1 MDDDGKTLPDFEPP
15 KTPGDASSPSG
26 PPKKSAV
33 VSQTPPPQSDPSDA
47 PTMAHGSAL
56 GASTPAPPITHVSDS
71 DLNKQTLL
79 MPGAILAGRY
89 RILKILGQGGMGAVY
104 QARDQELD
112 RIIALKVIR
121 PELAGNPSILQRF
134 KQELI
139 LARHVTHKNV
149 VRIYDLGESDGTRFI
164 TMEFVEG
171 DDLRTILRRHGKFSP
186 SQAVETI
193 QQICRA
199 LDAAHA
205 EGVIHRD
212 LKPQNVMRDQQGRVV
227 VMDFGLAR
235 LLESPGMTQTGALV
249 GTLEYMSP
257 EQAMGET
264 LDQRSDLFAVGLIF
278 YELLTAKS
286 PYKAD
291 TGIATLVK
299 RTREAAVPVSQID
312 STVPKSLS
320 MVVSRCLERDPNHRY
335 SSAHELLDTLDA
347 WQSNP
352 SVVEKMIAK
361 SSISQSVQV
370 SLELPSRPKLIWAAA
385 ALALVI
391 AFFAIPVTRHLVFPA
406 TPQAEISAG
415 NIPDLSKGKFVAVL
429 PLKVLGD
436 EKSLGYVAAG
446 LVDALSAKMFQL
458 KEVHVASASA
468 VDKIANKDLPLTKA
482 AQALGVNLILQ
493 GTVQGSADR
502 FRVTLDL
509 EDVAGGRRVW
519 SDEFSGVP
527 ADLLTLEDHI
537 YGSVVAALELKPTN
551 EELARSG
558 VHPTES
564 SSAYDSYLKGRS
576 ALRGSQGPRDTQAAV
591 GFLEDALKQ
600 DPNFALAYAGLA
612 DANLRLYRDSKDAL
626 YAEKAL
632 TAAQKAEGL
641 NPNLPEVH
649 QALGSVFNA
658 TGKSAEAVD
667 ELKQALKLAPNSDE
681 THYRLGDAYLASG
694 KKQEAIAAYQ
704 SAVSANPYYWNN
716 HNKLGGAYLQT
727 GDTAKA
733 LEEYKRVAEIASDN
747 PIGYGNIAAVY
758 LHEGRYQEAIP
769 ALQKTL
775 ELDPN
780 PADYGNLGFA
790 YFFLKRYDD
799 AIRMYEK
806 AAQMSPKD
814 EQIIGNLADAYRA
827 AGRSQEAESTYDK
840 AIGLAYQ
847 QLQVNPRSA
856 SVMADLALYYS
867 KKGDAAH
874 AAQYIKQAREIDPA
888 NVQLIYDQAQV
899 SALSGKE
906 AEALAALKEAFAK
919 GYSPQEAQ
927 NDPELV
933 RLKGLP
939 EFQKLVSEYAKKTAP

>member
-1 MDDDGKTLPDFEPP
+1 MDDDGKTLPEFGLPEASGDSQSSAEP
-15 KTPGDASSPSG
+15 S
-26 PPKKSAV
+26 KKAAV
-33 VSQTPPPQSDPSDA
+33 GAQTPPPQSDLSDA
-47 PTMAHGSAL
+47 PTLAHASSSQF
-56 GASTPAPPITHVSDS
+56 GATPAPPLPPVSDS
-71 DLNKQTLL
+71 DLGKLALL
-79 MPGAILAGRY
+79 APGTVLGNRY
-89 RILKILGQGGMGAVY
+89 RILKVLGQGGMGAVY

-112 RIIALKVIR
+112 RVIALKVIR

-149 VRIYDLGESDGTRFI
+149 VRIYDLGEADGIRFI

-171 DDLRTILRRHGKFSP
+171 DDLRTLLRRHGKFSP
-186 SQAVETI
+186 SQAVEII

-199 LDAAHA
+199 LDSAHA

-212 LKPQNVMRDQQGRVV
+212 LKPQNVMRDPQGRVV

-299 RTREAAVPVSQID
+299 RTRESAVPVSQVD
-312 STVPKSLS
+312 PSVPKSLS
-320 MVVSRCLERDPNHRY
+320 MVVARCLERDPNHRY
-335 SSAHELLDTLDA
+335 NSAQELLQQLEA

-352 SVVEKMIAK
+352 SVVEKLIAQ
-361 SSISQSVQV
+361 SSPSRSVQV
-370 SLELPSRPKLIWAAA
+370 SLNLPSQGKLIWAVA

-391 AFFAIPVTRHLVFPA
+391 TFFAVPATRHLIFRPA
-406 TPQAEISAG
+406 PQGEIRAG
-415 NIPDLSKGKFVAVL
+415 SIPALSKGKFVAVL

-436 EKSLGYVAAG
+436 EKSLGYVGAG

-468 VDKIANKDLPLTKA
+468 VDKIANKDLPLTKV

-493 GTVQGSADR
+493 GTVQGTADK
-502 FRVTLDL
+502 FRITLDL

-527 ADLLTLEDHI
+527 DDLLTMEDHI
-537 YGSVVAALELKPTN
+537 YGNVVAALELKPSN

-558 VHPTES
+558 VHPTENS
-564 SSAYDSYLKGRS
+564 TAYDSYLKGRN
-576 ALRGSQGPRDTQAAV
+576 ALRGSQGTRDTQAAV
-591 GFLEDALKQ
+591 EFLQGALRQ

-612 DANLRLYRDSKDAL
+612 DANLRLYRDSKDSL

-632 TAAQKAEGL
+632 AAAQKAESL

-649 QALGSVFNA
+649 QALGSVYNA

-667 ELKQALKLAPNSDE
+667 ELKQALALAPNSDE
-681 THYRLGDAYLASG
+681 TYYRLGDAYLASG

-704 SAVSANPYYWNN
+704 AAVNANPYYWYN

-727 GDTAKA
+727 GDNEKA
-733 LEEYKRVAEIASDN
+733 LQEYRQVTELASDN

-758 LHEGRYQEAIP
+758 ERQGRWQDAIP

-775 ELDPN
+775 ELEKDS
-780 PADYGNLGFA
+780 ADYSNLGTA
-790 YFFLKRYDD
+790 YFFLKRYDE
-799 AIRMYEK
+799 AVPMFEK
-806 AAQMSPKD
+806 AVELSPKD
-814 EQIIGNLADAYRA
+814 EQVMGNLADAYRA
-827 AGRSQEAESTYDK
+827 SGHSQQADATYDK

-856 SVMADLALYYS
+856 SVMGDLALYYA

-874 AAQYIKQAREIDPA
+874 AGQYMRQAREIDPSDL
-888 NVQLIYDQAQV
+888 QLIYDAAQV
-899 SALSGKE
+899 NALAGKKE
-906 AEALAALKEAFAK
+906 EALAALKEAFEK
-919 GYSPQEAQ
+919 GYSPEEAQ

-933 RLKGLP
+933 TIKGLP
-939 EFQKLVSEYAKKTAP
+939 EFAKLVSAYAKKAP